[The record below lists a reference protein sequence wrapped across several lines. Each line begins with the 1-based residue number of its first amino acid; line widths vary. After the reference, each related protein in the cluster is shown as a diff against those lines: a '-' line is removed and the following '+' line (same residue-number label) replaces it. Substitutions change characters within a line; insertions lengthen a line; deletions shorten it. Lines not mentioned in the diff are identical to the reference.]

1 MPRLSLASLLRIGCG
16 VVLIVWLLWQAAGS
30 ETFEQLKSNPPSPG
44 PLFAAWGL
52 VIAAAVI
59 SMLRW
64 RSVVTAAGIDLS
76 IGEAIRLGSL
86 GFACNFIALG
96 SVGGDVVKA
105 ALLAKPRPGQRAAV
119 VTTIFVDRLLG
130 LLGFLTYA
138 SIAVLWT
145 GAAGGEEATPLRLL
159 SRSTL
164 GVTGIAWGGFLTAMA
179 PGRIVERVAGAMR
192 AWPVVGSASEAAAE
206 LASTYHDG
214 RRWLLSALA
223 IGMTMNGVFVLSFYA
238 AANALPFELPSLAS
252 HYLIVPLTAICGTLP
267 ISPNGLG
274 TIEAAAEYLYRALS
288 PEVIVGSGALAAV
301 CHRLAMM
308 ATGVTGALYYS
319 FTGGRRIDE
328 AIAQAES
335 EMSHAEGS
343 GTPDEEA
350 G

>member
-1 MPRLSLASLLRIGCG
+1 MSRPSLASLLRIGCG
-16 VVLIVWLLWQAAGS
+16 VLLVGWLLWQAAGS
-30 ETFEQLKSNPPSPG
+30 ETFDQLRENPPSPG
-44 PLFAAWGL
+44 PLLAGWGL

-64 RSVVTAAGIDLS
+64 RSVVRAAGIELS
-76 IGEAIRLGSL
+76 FGEAIRLGSL
-86 GFACNFIALG
+86 GFACNFVALG
-96 SVGGDVVKA
+96 SIGGDVVKA

-138 SIAVLWT
+138 SIAILWT
-145 GAAGGEEATPLRLL
+145 GAASGDGTTSLQLL

-164 GVTGIAWGGFLTAMA
+164 VVTAVAWSCFLTAMA
-179 PGRIVERVAGAMR
+179 PGRIVERLAGTLKS
-192 AWPVVGSASEAAAE
+192 WPVVGGASKKAAE
-206 LASTYHDG
+206 LAATYHDG
-214 RRWLLSALA
+214 RRWLLTALA
-223 IGMTMNGVFVLSFYA
+223 IGLTMNGTFVLSFYA
-238 AANALPFELPSLAS
+238 AANALPFELPSLTD

-288 PEVIVGSGALAAV
+288 PELTVGAGTLAAV

-308 ATGVTGALYYS
+308 ATGVTGAVYYS
-319 FTGGRRIDE
+319 LTGERRIDQAMAE
-328 AIAQAES
+328 AASDISNAD
-335 EMSHAEGS
+335 GS
-343 GTPDEEA
+343 GTPAE